1 MGLIP
6 FLSPI
11 RLSNRM
17 GQSNVDLALFLY
29 FAKVFIVFYT
39 VVEVAILIY
48 KGLNLPFETRSLAV
62 DAVLLVCFF
71 SVDLIRI
78 STAQS
83 GNKTALR
90 GPVGVSIAFT
100 LPTIM
105 LALYFYLWQT
115 YVLSIEQTLIVVYWI
130 LLGLQTLLKFV
141 ALGTFS

>member
-1 MGLIP
+1 M
-6 FLSPI
+6 
-11 RLSNRM
+11 
-17 GQSNVDLALFLY
+17 
-29 FAKVFIVFYT
+29 
-39 VVEVAILIY
+39 AILIY

-62 DAVLLVCFF
+62 DAILLICFF

-83 GNKTALR
+83 GNKTGEFYNWFFKLSEKLTELVEMTVVLALR

-115 YVLSIEQTLIVVYWI
+115 YVLSIEQTLI
-130 LLGLQTLLKFV
+130 
-141 ALGTFS
+141 GTDLNIRQNWKWPCIRTICSTKSKPKLSATPDDS